1 MDSPDNPADR
11 MHCIRRRLH
20 SEHGL
25 EAIEFALIGAIMT
38 VMIVA
43 GFTVLGDGI
52 YSVFETI
59 LNAINSAGTGP

>member
-1 MDSPDNPADR
+1 
-11 MHCIRRRLH
+11 
-20 SEHGL
+20 
-25 EAIEFALIGAIMT
+25 MT